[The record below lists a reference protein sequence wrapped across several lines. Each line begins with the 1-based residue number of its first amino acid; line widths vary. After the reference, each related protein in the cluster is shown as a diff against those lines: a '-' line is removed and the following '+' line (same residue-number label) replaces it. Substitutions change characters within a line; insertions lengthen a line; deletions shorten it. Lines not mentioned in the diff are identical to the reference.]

1 MSSSPSLDALEVR
14 VQNLEK
20 NVEDIKTERRE
31 SQKLLTETLKTLQD
45 NTVRQTALMEK
56 MEQRAE
62 KQDVRLDKMDEKL
75 DQVNIDVQTI
85 KVRSE
90 TMRSDDTNNESTEKT
105 NWYQSFITSDRKFLW
120 FILLIVL
127 LTALGMK
134 APEIMS
140 FLKLLI

>member
-1 MSSSPSLDALEVR
+1 MPSLEVFAVKIER
-14 VQNLEK
+14 LEK
-20 NVEDIKTERRE
+20 EVGELRVEQKEDRKVLLENV
-31 SQKLLTETLKTLQD
+31 
-45 NTVRQTALMEK
+45 VRQTALMEK